1 MPALPLQP
9 IDQTFTGR
17 LQKTLSAGITQISEK
32 YIEHI
37 SASDLALGGL
47 QGLDIIDPDFNI
59 ETEAETLT
67 VYSRG
72 LARRKYLFTRE
83 KQLR

>member
-1 MPALPLQP
+1 MPALPCSQLIRLSP
-9 IDQTFTGR
+9 GR

-37 SASDLALGGL
+37 SLSNLALEGAA
-47 QGLDIIDPDFNI
+47 GLDIIDPDFI
-59 ETEAETLT
+59 IQTEAGNSCSVFARTFETKI
-67 VYSRG
+67 S
-72 LARRKYLFTRE
+72 FTRE